1 MNIMPCLPDFAHRPS
16 DLMAVAMQL
25 SAHMGFC
32 VSFDK
37 RLTQPASS
45 DPGELI
51 TECFLVDVSDPAL
64 CTVVELVRP
73 EASDPAE
80 LITECLPFHV
90 SDPALCTG

>member
-1 MNIMPCLPDFAHRPS
+1 MSIVQGYKDSNKLYCIVLY
-16 DLMAVAMQL
+16 
-25 SAHMGFC
+25 C

-51 TECFLVDVSDPAL
+51 TACFLVDVSDPAL
-64 CTVVELVRP
+64 CRVVQLVCP
-73 EASDPAE
+73 GASDPGE

-90 SDPALCTG
+90 SDPALCTGD